1 MANEFNIKNGFISN
15 GDSIVKN
22 NLNVSGTTTSA
33 GDVRGLT
40 IKSTQSSGD
49 EGGQLD
55 LTTPQTNTT
64 LSGDTVSVDIYQN
77 RFRIFESGGS
87 NRGVYIDLT
96 QASNGVGSDLLNPTT
111 TSSFNYGLS
120 YALNTSNYII

>member
-64 LSGDTVSVDIYQN
+64 LCGGTVSVDIYQN

-96 QASNGVGSDLLNPTT
+96 QTSNGVGSDLLNPTIP
-111 TSSFNYGLS
+111 FNYGLS